1 MTFSATRVFNLARL
15 FIISQKRTILVA
27 AGAVY
32 ASLMAVFFLGML
44 THNGWG
50 TGLEYNQVFFSLGL
64 FLTGFIATSLSF
76 SSMHRADRSYAYLTL
91 PASHLEKFVEKLLLT
106 AVVYPVVAVVT
117 YVAYT
122 LILAGL
128 SPLLFD
134 QPFGVFNPFDAMTP
148 ETLRTYVVASS
159 VFLFGAAYFRSRHF
173 IKTALSIA
181 GIFILLGLVA
191 GASGFAALTDLLE
204 NVEAGVYDQ
213 SSATGEQMRALG
225 LLAARVARIGR
236 FAVLWIMPPVMWV
249 LTWLKLRE
257 TEVSDAV
264 R

>member
-1 MTFSATRVFNLARL
+1 MTFSMKRVFSLSRL
-15 FIISQKRTILVA
+15 FVISQKRTILVA

-32 ASLMAVFFLGML
+32 ASLMAVFLLGML

-50 TGLEYNQVFFSLGL
+50 TGREYNQVFFSLGL

-117 YVAYT
+117 YVLYT

-134 QPFGVFNPFDAMTP
+134 QSFTVFNPFGAMMS
-148 ETLRTYVVASS
+148 ETLRAYVVLGSL
-159 VFLFGAAYFRSRHF
+159 FLFGAAYFRSRHF

-181 GIFILLGLVA
+181 GIFVLLGLVA
-191 GASGFAALTDLLE
+191 GASGFAALTDLVK
-204 NVEAGVYDQ
+204 NVEAGAYDQ
-213 SSATGEQMRALG
+213 TAATGEQMRTLG
-225 LLAARVARIGR
+225 LMAARVARVGR